1 MSYYQD
7 PNHAELT
14 LTITPRE
21 LRAWVEQ
28 ALAESV
34 PPDVWARRVLNEALP
49 ARAGEPRDATSRFR

>member
-1 MSYYQD
+1 VSYYQD

-21 LRAWVEQ
+21 LQAWLEQ
-28 ALAESV
+28 ALAEGV

-49 ARAGEPRDATSRFR
+49 GPRIVEPWRAGMTS